1 MGLFWKGCL
10 HVISNSVS
18 IPNRPECLSNLIQTA
33 KHTEF
38 SPSVT
43 RLLVQDNIKKKN
55 RRQNQ
60 WGKKKKKTFQ
70 LSIPFLYCL
79 SNSKVTCFQ
88 IGLKL
93 NPKFQINQFLSEI
106 SYHTQKNYLNYL
118 VILTH
123 LSSLFSSLVYSP
135 PFLLLSSA
143 FGERNA
149 KNKHKGMCRSVT
161 SLPI

>member
-60 WGKKKKKTFQ
+60 WGGKQKKTFQ

-79 SNSKVTCFQ
+79 SNSKLHASKLAWSWIPSFKSTNFSQKLVTTH
-88 IGLKL
+88 K
-93 NPKFQINQFLSEI
+93 
-106 SYHTQKNYLNYL
+106 KNYLNYL

-123 LSSLFSSLVYSP
+123 LSSLFSGLVYSP
-135 PFLLLSSA
+135 PFLLLSNA

>member
-10 HVISNSVS
+10 HVISISVS
-18 IPNRPECLSNLIQTA
+18 IPNRPGCLSNLIQTA

-60 WGKKKKKTFQ
+60 LGGKKKTLFK

-79 SNSKVTCFQ
+79 SNSKLHASKLAWSWISSFKSTNYSQKLVTTHTK
-88 IGLKL
+88 IIWTTLWYSL
-93 NPKFQINQFLSEI
+93 I
-106 SYHTQKNYLNYL
+106 SVLFCPVLFTLLPSFSYP
-118 VILTH
+118 V
-123 LSSLFSSLVYSP
+123 SL
-135 PFLLLSSA
+135 
-143 FGERNA
+143 GERNA
-149 KNKHKGMCRSVT
+149 KNKGMCRTVT

>member
-60 WGKKKKKTFQ
+60 WGGEKKKTFQ

-79 SNSKVTCFQ
+79 SNSKLHASKLAWSWIPSFKSTNFSQKLVTTH
-88 IGLKL
+88 K
-93 NPKFQINQFLSEI
+93 KKLSELL
-106 SYHTQKNYLNYL
+106 SD
-118 VILTH
+118 TH
-123 LSSLFSSLVYSP
+123 SSLFSFFRSC
-135 PFLLLSSA
+135 LLSS
-143 FGERNA
+143 
-149 KNKHKGMCRSVT
+149 
-161 SLPI
+161 LPSPIQCLWWKKCQKQA